1 MERVQF
7 DTTYGYRD
15 FISEEERIELEN
27 WIMSEKDKMG
37 VAAPVNNEED
47 QLDNK
52 LMRHLLVL
60 RPEDEKPE
68 IFHRIR
74 NRLIEIE
81 KIKNPIPAPVN
92 YDWIGIVGKGSYVEP
107 HYDDNLD
114 EDHFTVRYNVI
125 ISKPGKGGRPIYDGD
140 IIPFEERMVWRCDAG
155 LVRHESEKVKDDKFR
170 VNLSFGFSFEF

>member
-27 WIMSEKDKMG
+27 WILSEQDKMG
-37 VAAPVNNEED
+37 MTSPVNDEED
-47 QLDNK
+47 QLNNK
-52 LMRHLLVL
+52 LMRHMLILK
-60 RPEDEKPE
+60 PEDEKPE

-74 NRLIEIE
+74 NRLIEVE
-81 KIKNPIPAPVN
+81 KIKHLKPAPRN
-92 YDWIGIVGKGSYVEP
+92 YDWIGIVGKDSYVEP

-125 ISKPGKGGRPIYDGD
+125 VSKPSEGGRPIYDGD

-155 LVRHESEKVKDDKFR
+155 LVRHESEKVKDDKLR
-170 VNLSFGFSFEF
+170 LNLSFGFSFEF